1 MCMRCLAKYEPC
13 VECQCCLACE
23 CHTKLPIMRPVLVS
37 LPPTQK
43 HAACKRNNAS
53 MADGPE
59 MSQCTPDFQGQLL
72 HCIVQPHLGHGHW
85 HWHWA
90 RQLAFSISLHLL
102 LACSHITTESKRLR
116 ALAQQKLTSA
126 LVLCLETLACWLP
139 QGAREHQLPA
149 RNMQWTEHMTVHGA
163 TVPNVIRAM
172 VCSCGVSWTEP
183 AVYI

>member
-23 CHTKLPIMRPVLVS
+23 CHTKLPSMRPVLVS

-139 QGAREHQLPA
+139 QSARKYQLPA
-149 RNMQWTEHMTVHGA
+149 TNMQWTV
-163 TVPNVIRAM
+163 AM
-172 VCSCGVSWTEP
+172 VCSCGVSANGP